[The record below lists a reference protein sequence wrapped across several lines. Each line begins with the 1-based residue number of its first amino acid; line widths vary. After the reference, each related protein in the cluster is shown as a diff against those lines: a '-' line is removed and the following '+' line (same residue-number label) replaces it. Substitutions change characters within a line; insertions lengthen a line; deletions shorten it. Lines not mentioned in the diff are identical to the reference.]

1 MKQLLVS
8 IFALFFIFS
17 AMTSYAAGPGPY
29 YAGVFGGYV
38 IPDKMKLENGS
49 ESRDV
54 SFKNSW
60 ALGAKVGYIL
70 PSWKYLA
77 LEAEYFYLAKQDVDE
92 AGASGN
98 YSANNLMFNALLRY
112 PEGNIHPFLGAGIG
126 CSWAAVSDLNAPV
139 DATGNGFAWQIL
151 AGVNFDIAPNWS
163 ADVAYRYFSSKYGI
177 EGVDITAK
185 NNLLLLGINYH
196 F

>member
-1 MKQLLVS
+1 MKKLFVS
-8 IFALFFIFS
+8 VLALFFIFS
-17 AMTSYAAGPGPY
+17 VIPSYAAGPGPY
-29 YAGVFGGYV
+29 YLGVFGGYV

-49 ESRDV
+49 ASRDV

-60 ALGAKVGYIL
+60 ALGAKFGYII

-77 LEAEYFYLAKQDVDE
+77 LEAKQDVDE
-92 AGASGN
+92 AGASGD

-139 DATGNGFAWQIL
+139 DATGSGFAWQLL
-151 AGVNFDIAPNWS
+151 AGINFDISPNWS